1 MRDRNVQMSENTGGN
16 TGGDDVEIGFDPQ
29 NFDPAKDVASSAVR
43 LVERL
48 VARVPELRPSY
59 DEHVADYDF
68 VLPHVFFGDVTR
80 WTVADYEADETRAEG
95 GWRDVLAFLEDEYEG
110 SSYDAQAV
118 IEQSF
123 VENLPYDGEPGYGI
137 EQHLGP
143 KLAAIYRSQRS
154 G

>member
-1 MRDRNVQMSENTGGN
+1 MSEH
-16 TGGDDVEIGFDPQ
+16 DEPEIGFDPQ
-29 NFDPAKDVASSAVR
+29 NFDPDRDVPTSSVR

-68 VLPHVFFGDVTR
+68 VLPHVYFGDVTR
-80 WTVADYEADETRAEG
+80 WTVADYEAGADRESG
-95 GWRDVLAFLEDEYEG
+95 GWRDVVAFLEEEYDH
-110 SSYDAQAV
+110 SDYDAQAV

-123 VENLPYDGEPGYGI
+123 VENLPHQGEPGHGI

-143 KLAAIYRSQRS
+143 KLVAVYRSQRPS
-154 G
+154 V